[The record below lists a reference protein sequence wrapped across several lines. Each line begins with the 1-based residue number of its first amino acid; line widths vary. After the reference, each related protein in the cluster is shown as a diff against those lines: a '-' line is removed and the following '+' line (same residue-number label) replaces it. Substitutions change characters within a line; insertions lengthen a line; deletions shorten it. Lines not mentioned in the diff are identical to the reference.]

1 MTFADDK
8 YLESIECL
16 LAVRQ
21 RVDELSK
28 GIDPAPWHVAGPGAQ
43 PGDNQTPNLRKVAIY
58 KRADLT
64 FFRAMLLGSL
74 KAWFLNGNERWL
86 IPGWAWADQG
96 GDWRSLV
103 IGNDFL
109 HPLAPPDVRR
119 WARCDVVIQR
129 ADFERWLA
137 SDEMEDQSGFPDL
150 PVAYDEFER
159 PAYITYQEP
168 PERPNVSLSH
178 AVSWIA
184 FSISLDALTLMSAL
198 DSGLLGLDRIDAHRR
213 LENAIEIL
221 TTAGTGEVTFFG
233 KFYSSRDQHM
243 PALTARIEPARL
255 EDFRQFDETTDGLRY
270 GTGLLYDRRD
280 PSVLVLNTSATN
292 TPQRFDDVKV
302 DRRGLMSLKPATQT
316 PQSCK
321 LHIYDSQEYCPITQR
336 IKTGDPGR
344 PPKGYNLYL
353 AEHERRCEA
362 GEAMAKVAHE
372 AEYLAGWYA
381 SRYPDADPVSSGTVE
396 NRIRQRHQK
405 YRLSDPTK
413 IS

>member
-1 MTFADDK
+1 MTVADK
-8 YLESIECL
+8 RYLGAVECL

-21 RVDELSK
+21 RIDELSK
-28 GIDPAPWHVAGPGAQ
+28 GIDPAPWHVAGPASQ
-43 PGDNQTPNLRKVAIY
+43 PGDNQTPNLRKMAIY

-74 KAWFLNGNERWL
+74 EACFLDDEERWR

-119 WARCDVVIQR
+119 WARCDVMIQK
-129 ADFERWLA
+129 AEFERWLA
-137 SDEMEDQSGFPDL
+137 SDELEDQSGFPAL
-150 PVAYDEFER
+150 PVAYDESER
-159 PAYITYQEP
+159 PAYVTYQEP

-198 DSGLLGLDRIDAHRR
+198 DSGLLGLGRIDAHRR
-213 LENAIEIL
+213 LEKAIDTL
-221 TTAGTGEVTFFG
+221 TTAGTGDVTFFG
-233 KFYSSRDQHM
+233 KFHSSRDEHM
-243 PALTARIEPARL
+243 PVLTTQIDPALL

-270 GTGLLYDRRD
+270 GEGLLYDRRD
-280 PSVLVLNTSATN
+280 PNVLVLNTSRTN
-292 TPQRFDDVKV
+292 ASQRFDDVKV
-302 DRRGLMSLKPATQT
+302 DRCGLMSLKPTTQT
-316 PQSCK
+316 LQSRE
-321 LHIYDSQEYCPITQR
+321 LNTYDAPEDCLATQR
-336 IKTGDPGR
+336 IRTGDPGR
-344 PPKGYNLYL
+344 PPKGYNFYL
-353 AEHERRCEA
+353 AEHNRRCEA
-362 GEAMAKVAHE
+362 GEAMTKVAHE
-372 AEYLAGWYA
+372 AEYLAEWYA
-381 SRYPDADPVSSGTVE
+381 SQYPDADPVSSGTVE